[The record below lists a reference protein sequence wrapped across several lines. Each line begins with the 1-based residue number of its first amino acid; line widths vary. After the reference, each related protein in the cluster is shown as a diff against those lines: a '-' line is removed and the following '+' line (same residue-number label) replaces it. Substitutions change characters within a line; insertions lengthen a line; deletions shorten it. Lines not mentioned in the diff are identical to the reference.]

1 MEDRRERSERIKR
14 GELRYGWT
22 TGTCAS
28 VSAKAATYA
37 LLGKDISEIKKVEVS
52 LPIKDQKACLEIFR
66 VEKSNGEAFA
76 LTIKDAGDD
85 PDVTHGA
92 QIGARVRFAKEK
104 GVKILG
110 GEGVG
115 RVTKSGLG
123 LEIGEPDITHV
134 PRKMIKNA
142 VVSAALEMGMKEEDL
157 CFEIEIFV
165 PDGRERAKKTMLE
178 RLGVIGGIGIL
189 GTLGIVVPYS
199 TGAWK
204 ASIGQQISVVKESGV
219 DTIVCTTGRQ
229 SEELAKKLF
238 PELPDVAF
246 VDVGDF
252 IGFTVR
258 FASQKKIQRIILAG
272 FIGKISKI
280 ARGEEY
286 THAKKSSVD
295 IEFLVELAKEY
306 ASPEILELFSK
317 ANTAREFAEITKS
330 FGLTE
335 IFKKV
340 ARLAKKK
347 LEEISG
353 NNNVEVVIFDLEDGG
368 VLAYEK

>member
-1 MEDRRERSERIKR
+1 
-14 GELRYGWT
+14 
-22 TGTCAS
+22 
-28 VSAKAATYA
+28 
-37 LLGKDISEIKKVEVS
+37 
-52 LPIKDQKACLEIFR
+52 
-66 VEKSNGEAFA
+66 
-76 LTIKDAGDD
+76 
-85 PDVTHGA
+85 
-92 QIGARVRFAKEK
+92 
-104 GVKILG
+104 
-110 GEGVG
+110 
-115 RVTKSGLG
+115 
-123 LEIGEPDITHV
+123 
-134 PRKMIKNA
+134 
-142 VVSAALEMGMKEEDL
+142 
-157 CFEIEIFV
+157 
-165 PDGRERAKKTMLE
+165 MLE

-204 ASIGQQISVVKESGV
+204 ASIGQQISVAKESGV

-280 ARGEEY
+280 AKGEEY

-295 IEFLVELAKEY
+295 IDFLVETAKEY
-306 ASPEILELFSK
+306 ASPEILELLSN
-317 ANTAREFAEITKS
+317 ANTAREFAQIAKS

-340 ARLAKKK
+340 ALLAKKK

-353 NNNVEVVIFDLEDGG
+353 NHIEVVIFDLEDGG

>member
-1 MEDRRERSERIKR
+1 MEDRQEKSERIKK
-14 GELRYGWT
+14 GKLRYGWT

-28 VSAKAATYA
+28 VSAKAATYT
-37 LLGKDISEIKKVEVS
+37 LLGKNISEIKRVEVS

-66 VEKSNGEAFA
+66 VEKSNDEAFA

-92 QIGARVRFAKEK
+92 QIGARVKFAKEK

-115 RVTKSGLG
+115 KVTKPGLG
-123 LEIGEPDITHV
+123 LEPGEPDITHV

-142 VVSAALEMGMKEEDL
+142 VISAAVEMGFREEEVCL
-157 CFEIEIFV
+157 EVEIFV
-165 PDGRERAKKTMLE
+165 PDGKERAKKTMLE

-204 ASIGQQISVVKESGV
+204 ASIGQQISVAKESGV

-295 IEFLVELAKEY
+295 IDFLVEVAKEY
-306 ASPEILELFSK
+306 ASPEILELLSN
-317 ANTAREFAEITKS
+317 ANTAREFAQIAKS

-347 LEEISG
+347 LEDISG
-353 NNNVEVVIFDLEDGG
+353 NHIEVAIFDLEEGG